1 MTDNAILL
9 NDIFKLNA
17 DEINNSKI
25 ELNMTAGRGGET
37 FIERWLNSE
46 PDARQSGLTECSY
59 WGWYGNKRNFYNGQ
73 WVFSFIKIGWDEW
86 LFISAAE
93 IMDVLPNSR
102 ATVQILERFK
112 PYFGRLVIKYQ
123 KGNTYARYVFKLNS
137 ILNNC
142 KLKEI
147 LPCVYS
153 GEDFKGYDNVH
164 LPFRLLKNIFDGK
177 IMPTYYNALQKITGV
192 YCLTDEKTG
201 KLYIG
206 SAYGE
211 GGVAQRWGNYLNSKH
226 GGNVKLCALYKE
238 KGDTYFENNF
248 TFTLLEYFGLSYDS
262 IKIIEREQYWKKCL
276 QTIKFGYNDN

>member
-1 MTDNAILL
+1 MHLSEKTL
-9 NDIFKLNA
+9 
-17 DEINNSKI
+17 SS
-25 ELNMTAGRGGET
+25 EL
-37 FIERWLNSE
+37 
-46 PDARQSGLTECSY
+46 
-59 WGWYGNKRNFYNGQ
+59 
-73 WVFSFIKIGWDEW
+73 
-86 LFISAAE
+86 
-93 IMDVLPNSR
+93 
-102 ATVQILERFK
+102 
-112 PYFGRLVIKYQ
+112 
-123 KGNTYARYVFKLNS
+123 
-137 ILNNC
+137 
-142 KLKEI
+142 
-147 LPCVYS
+147 
-153 GEDFKGYDNVH
+153 
-164 LPFRLLKNIFDGK
+164 IFDGK

-226 GGNVKLCALYKE
+226 GGNVKLYSLYKE